1 MSTFKEITQANN
13 MFGKAFSGGVDNA
26 PVAKEEVERC
36 ELLIDLIERT
46 HDEDM
51 RDNLSEALRVSEKR
65 LVWRM
70 QHSHEL
76 SVDLYKVTA
85 ASFLFT
91 VASVSMLLVGP
102 SLPLRNRLILLVI
115 CLVLILIAICI
126 LRSRHKLWEDYYSAL
141 H

>member
-76 SVDLYKVTA
+76 SVDRYKVTA

-91 VASVSMLLVGP
+91 AATASCSSWVQVY
-102 SLPLRNRLILLVI
+102 R
-115 CLVLILIAICI
+115 CAIA
-126 LRSRHKLWEDYYSAL
+126 
-141 H
+141 